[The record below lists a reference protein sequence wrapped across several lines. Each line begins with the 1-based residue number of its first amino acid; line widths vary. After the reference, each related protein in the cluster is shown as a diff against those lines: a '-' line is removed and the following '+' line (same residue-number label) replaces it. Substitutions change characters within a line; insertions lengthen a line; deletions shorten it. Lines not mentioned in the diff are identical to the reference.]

1 MIPDEREVHKNLMD
15 ELDFHQIDFHIH
27 TTESP
32 SHGAI
37 PLDEVIQAASRKGLR
52 CIALTDHWKPE
63 TDPSVF
69 SEERELIE
77 RAEPKLKIFL
87 SAEVSPLNIQGDTP
101 VDPKVH
107 RDILEKMDYLSAG
120 PHQHEETLSKGKA
133 EIIARSH
140 TMLMNILK
148 DDLFSYVL
156 HPWVTVISDLL
167 SRGRTQFP
175 TFGDI
180 PENYLDE
187 FAEAAVFYKKGIA
200 IYSPASEV
208 PVEGYD
214 WFVKKLLKAGA
225 KIGVGSD
232 AHQKEDDEKGISKTT
247 EAAVRLIRACGG
259 DRSSLWLPDNDW
271 TSQI

>member
-1 MIPDEREVHKNLMD
+1 MIPDEREVRKNIMD

-37 PLDEVIQAASRKGLR
+37 PLDEVIRAASRKGLR
-52 CIALTDHWKPE
+52 CITLTEHWKPE
-63 TDPSVF
+63 TDPSIF

-77 RAEPKLKIFL
+77 RADTELKIFL

-107 RDILEKMDYLSAG
+107 RDILEEMDYLSAG

-140 TMLMNILK
+140 VMLMNILE
-148 DDLFSYVL
+148 DDLFGYVL
-156 HPWVTVISDLL
+156 HPWVTVIADLF
-167 SRGRTQFP
+167 SRGHSRVL
-175 TFGDI
+175 TFEDI
-180 PENYLDE
+180 PEKYLDE
-187 FAEAAVFYKKGIA
+187 FAEAAAFYKKGIE
-200 IYSPASEV
+200 IYSPAAVS
-208 PVEGYD
+208 VEGYD
-214 WFVKKLLKAGA
+214 WFVKKLLKAGV

-232 AHQKEDDEKGISKTT
+232 THQKEDNEKGISKTT
-247 EAAVRLIRACGG
+247 QAAVRLIRSCGG
-259 DRSSLWLPDNDW
+259 NRSSLWLPENF
-271 TSQI
+271 